1 METYDPGQ
9 ARSPSR
15 APDAEARSAD
25 GVEELSLWDFID
37 PLVAS
42 WPLIVGIVLLGA
54 VVAYTTAQLQRPMY
68 EASAVARIAESKTGD
83 VVEVARPENFR
94 PLLENRA
101 IVAEIV
107 REFDLRSAS
116 PWRFSSAASGPF
128 APADFLRDRVTVEQ
142 VAGTNLL
149 RVRVRHE
156 NPETAAKVANALV
169 ERGLALNRRLNQQ
182 EVVESRDYIKS
193 QLDQAAGRVETLK
206 GQLLAAKTGS
216 QVDALKADTEGAL
229 DLRAKLMELDASI
242 EYERAFLAASEAELK
257 SARQLVTTRRSIDR
271 DPALMEA
278 AKGQAPGAAVLGL
291 ELSEEQV
298 NEAYSKLQEQI
309 AESRAKLAGQE
320 RQRRMLVDDRRLNGA
335 RLPALSK
342 LYESEVAI
350 ARLEAEYEMALK
362 LYTDLAARYEDARL
376 RVGSRGAQLQVL
388 DPAVTPTGRASPR
401 VAALTQIGAVL
412 GLLLACL
419 LVLGRHF
426 YRRRYAGH

>member
-1 METYDPGQ
+1 METHDPGP
-9 ARSPSR
+9 ARLPSH
-15 APDAEARSAD
+15 PHDAEAPSAT

-42 WPLIVGIVLLGA
+42 WPLIAGIAVLGA
-54 VVAYTTAQLQRPMY
+54 VVAYTSAQLQRPMY
-68 EASAVARIAESKTGD
+68 EASAIARIAESKTGD

-101 IVAEIV
+101 IVAEIIG
-107 REFDLRSAS
+107 EFDLRPASA
-116 PWRFSSAASGPF
+116 WRFSSSASGVFRP
-128 APADFLRDRVTVEQ
+128 DQFLRDRVTVDQ

-149 RVRVRHE
+149 RVRVRHGD
-156 NPETAAKVANALV
+156 PETAARVANALV
-169 ERGLALNRRLNQQ
+169 ERALALNRRLNQQ
-182 EVVESRDYIKS
+182 EVVEARDYIKS
-193 QLDQAAGRVETLK
+193 QLDEAAGRVEALK

-229 DLRAKLMELDASI
+229 ELRAKLMELDASI

-278 AKGQAPGAAVLGL
+278 AKEQASRPSVLGL

-298 NEAYSKLQEQI
+298 NESYGKLQEQI
-309 AESRAKLAGQE
+309 AGSRAKLAGQE
-320 RQRRMLVDDRRLNGA
+320 RQRRLLVDDRRLNGA

-362 LYTDLAARYEDARL
+362 LYTDLTARYEDARI
-376 RVGSRGAQLQVL
+376 RVGSRGAQLQIL
-388 DPAVTPTGRASPR
+388 DPAVTPTGRISPR

-419 LVLGRHF
+419 LVLVRHF
-426 YRRRYAGH
+426 YRRRYAGR